1 MRPWLALVISLA
13 FAFAYAATRNI
24 YDDEVASFGTTM
36 RPFAEIWRA
45 ANAGDI
51 HPPGQYVLSS
61 FFLNLMGSA
70 RSMTLG
76 PLVFIYIGLTSF
88 VAALLRNNTLVGS
101 SRTLFAVVAFLHP
114 QILMWGGSIRWQ
126 SYWTGLAL
134 IVLTLGLSLH
144 REPEDEKLDLPSY
157 PVLLTTGLL
166 LAALLYINYLS
177 FVLIGAFAL
186 AWAIR
191 YPMSPASWA
200 RLAFT
205 LAIAG
210 LLFIPQIRPL
220 VDVHMASAARQTPSG
235 IGVFLKLLPGALVGQ
250 ALMPW
255 HPVAP
260 LFGLTTL
267 PFFFVLLG
275 RARRHFFGHSGA
287 ARAIRLP
294 SPTWLALLFMYLV
307 VFAMALGTG
316 LGGKPRSFVIL
327 SPIFAYLLAVAWQ
340 WTSSRALRRTAIV
353 VVGLWIASSGYNLLA
368 KVGTTKGGVNDRY
381 DEVLAVAQEEL
392 SGRKTLFFTH
402 DTSLAFALHD
412 AAETLGEAWAV
423 CGTADDYYH
432 GSPCLPA
439 IQDDRKVER
448 VVLVTSFIGSFL
460 THQLSLNRAQQAVSD
475 SIHIDRRAQVSW
487 DRDAAMKRRIPG
499 RKTQLCPDYRFTLYF
514 GRPNPAVDFEALAE
528 GYRNLTPDPP

>member
-275 RARRHFFGHSGA
+275 RARRHFFGHSLRPHYPPILLRP
-287 ARAIRLP
+287 ARPRAP
-294 SPTWLALLFMYLV
+294 ALLRPLWRG
-307 VFAMALGTG
+307 ASDTLAEPDLAGTALH
-316 LGGKPRSFVIL
+316 V
-327 SPIFAYLLAVAWQ
+327 
-340 WTSSRALRRTAIV
+340 
-353 VVGLWIASSGYNLLA
+353 
-368 KVGTTKGGVNDRY
+368 
-381 DEVLAVAQEEL
+381 
-392 SGRKTLFFTH
+392 SGRFR
-402 DTSLAFALHD
+402 
-412 AAETLGEAWAV
+412 
-423 CGTADDYYH
+423 H
-432 GSPCLPA
+432 GA
-439 IQDDRKVER
+439 GDGAGRKASQFR
-448 VVLVTSFIGSFL
+448 DL
-460 THQLSLNRAQQAVSD
+460 VSD
-475 SIHIDRRAQVSW
+475 LCLFAG
-487 DRDAAMKRRIPG
+487 G
-499 RKTQLCPDYRFTLYF
+499 RM
-514 GRPNPAVDFEALAE
+514 AVDIEPSATQCRDRGRGAVDRVQWIQPARQARHDE
-528 GYRNLTPDPP
+528 GRRQRSLR